1 MAEAFD
7 QTRPKAD
14 QSAIGRWNSAF
25 AKAAKAAPSLL
36 FGLRLWAAVCLALFV
51 AFWLELD
58 NPFWAGTSAAI
69 VCQLQL
75 GASLRKGWFRMIGTV
90 VGATTIVVLTA
101 CFPQNRIAFLV
112 LLAFWGGLCAFAAT
126 VLRNFASYSAA
137 LAGYTAAIVAADNLG
152 ATGGASPDVFLL
164 AVTRASEICIG
175 IACAGIVLA
184 GTDLGGARRRLADS
198 FANLAAEIMGRFSRM
213 LALAEPQLPD
223 TKTERREFVRRVIA
237 LDPMID
243 QALGE
248 SSHVRY
254 HSPNLQTAVYGL
266 FRALDGWRGVATH
279 LSRLSE
285 SARRQ
290 GANIILRSLPP
301 ELRSVPEAGPP
312 ALWMADPLALHR
324 VCEQAVRTLI
334 VLPADTPSLRLLA
347 DETAKVLAG
356 MLQVLDGLAL
366 LVDAPHHPS
375 LGARSFRLSEP
386 DWLPALINAAR
397 AFLAIGAVELFWVAT
412 AWPNGA
418 SAIVFVA
425 VLVLLLSPKAD
436 LAYGGSLAFALGIGG
451 AVVCA
456 AAVKFGMLP
465 ALQTFPAFCA
475 ALGFF
480 FLPAGFAMAVSRQ
493 PIVTAVLTAMAFNF
507 IPLLAPTNEMN
518 YDTTQYYN
526 SALAIVIGC
535 GVAPLAFWLL
545 PPLSP
550 ALRVRRLLALTSRDL
565 RRLAI
570 APVLPTPDYWESR
583 IYSRLTALPDQ
594 ATPLQRAQ
602 LLAALSVGT
611 EIIGLRQMAMHLR
624 TTADLNAALNDI
636 ALGHSTK
643 AIAKLRQFD
652 DRLASSR
659 ETGTEATMALRG
671 RGRVLIISE
680 AIAEHGHDFD
690 AGAPA

>member
-1 MAEAFD
+1 
-7 QTRPKAD
+7 
-14 QSAIGRWNSAF
+14 
-25 AKAAKAAPSLL
+25 
-36 FGLRLWAAVCLALFV
+36 
-51 AFWLELD
+51 
-58 NPFWAGTSAAI
+58 
-69 VCQLQL
+69 
-75 GASLRKGWFRMIGTV
+75 
-90 VGATTIVVLTA
+90 
-101 CFPQNRIAFLV
+101 
-112 LLAFWGGLCAFAAT
+112 
-126 VLRNFASYSAA
+126 
-137 LAGYTAAIVAADNLG
+137 
-152 ATGGASPDVFLL
+152 
-164 AVTRASEICIG
+164 
-175 IACAGIVLA
+175 
-184 GTDLGGARRRLADS
+184 
-198 FANLAAEIMGRFSRM
+198 
-213 LALAEPQLPD
+213 
-223 TKTERREFVRRVIA
+223 
-237 LDPMID
+237 
-243 QALGE
+243 
-248 SSHVRY
+248 VRY
-254 HSPNLQTAVYGL
+254 HSPKLQTAIYGL

-279 LSRLSE
+279 LSRLPE
-285 SARRQ
+285 DVKRQ
-290 GANIILRSLPP
+290 GAHIILRSLPA
-301 ELRSVPEAGPP
+301 ELRSLPEAGSPV
-312 ALWMADPLALHR
+312 LWIADPLALHR
-324 VCEQAVRTLI
+324 VCGEAVRTLI
-334 VLPADTPSLRLLA
+334 ALPADTPSLRLLA

-375 LGARSFRLSEP
+375 PGARGFRLSEP

-397 AFLAIGAVELFWVAT
+397 AFLAISAVELFWVAT

-425 VLVLLLSPKAD
+425 VLVLLLSPKGD
-436 LAYGGSLAFALGIGG
+436 LAYGGSLAFALGIAG

-456 AAVKFGMLP
+456 AAIKFAMLP

-475 ALGFF
+475 ALGLF

-507 IPLLAPTNEMN
+507 DPLLAPTNEMN

-526 SALAIVIGC
+526 SALAIVVGC

-611 EIIGLRQMAMHLR
+611 EIIGLRQMATHLG
-624 TTADLNAALNDI
+624 TTAELDAALNDI

-652 DRLASSR
+652 DRLASTR

-680 AIAEHGHDFD
+680 AIAEHGHYFD